1 VSYELI
7 QDKWRDEDMDDA
19 EEWETV
25 EGQPVKPVTL
35 EELLEFLA
43 EEDDMAED
51 RPDEVDIREVLRRM
65 GR

>member
-1 VSYELI
+1 MSYELI

-19 EEWETV
+19 EEWETI

-51 RPDEVDIREVLRRM
+51 KPEEVDIREVLRRM

>member
-1 VSYELI
+1 
-7 QDKWRDEDMDDA
+7 MDDA

>member
-19 EEWETV
+19 EEWETI
-25 EGQPVKPVTL
+25 EGQPVGPVTL
-35 EELLEFLA
+35 EELLDFIDA
-43 EEDDMAED
+43 EEVSDTITVE
-51 RPDEVDIREVLRRM
+51 ELLRRM

>member
-19 EEWETV
+19 EEWETI

-51 RPDEVDIREVLRRM
+51 KPEEVDIREVLRRM

>member
-51 RPDEVDIREVLRRM
+51 KPEEVDIREVLRRM